1 MSSFFYASMFKIHSV
16 IQILAVFFFFV
27 MMEWY
32 LILFLVLVVPKK
44 NKKQWETLLTDHPLL
59 ILVREI
65 IQIFTLGPKRNYWT
79 VYYSFI
85 WIWLRK
91 KLKGRILTVSM
102 ISKTT
107 KFNVCFTVSKIWKT
121 TQNLKF
127 VSQTQYFQVLY
138 KFI

>member
-16 IQILAVFFFFV
+16 IQILAVFFFV